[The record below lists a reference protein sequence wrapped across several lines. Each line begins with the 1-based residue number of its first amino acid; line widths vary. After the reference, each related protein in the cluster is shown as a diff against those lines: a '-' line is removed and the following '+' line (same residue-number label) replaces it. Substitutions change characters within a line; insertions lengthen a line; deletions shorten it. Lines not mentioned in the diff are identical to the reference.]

1 MARELYTAR
10 LLRKDCISEV
20 AQCYHFLFEVE
31 GRDSF
36 AYRPGQ
42 FVSAVAPDENGKQ
55 QTRAYSIA
63 SAASGNK
70 FELCVNRVE
79 NGFFSNHLADLTL
92 LPVGSTI
99 QIHGPHGH
107 FVLQEPITDSIFVA
121 TGTGVAPM
129 RAYLQ
134 WLFPVGEA
142 DRSQGK
148 DIWLVYG
155 TRHET
160 DVYYQ
165 AEFEALAQRAPNFH
179 YLPTLSRAL
188 DSWTGLRGHV
198 QVHVAKIVEE
208 RAERLGRTLPAPPV
222 DPAIPAA
229 NLNFDI
235 YCLHLRAQLHGLRR
249 PRAARRLRLAQK
261 ADCLRALRLERFPLT
276 DCRRGAGI
284 CGRFRWTSC
293 PNRRPAWHRSC
304 SVLAC
309 AFVVSSAA
317 EAFQNEFPNEIRAG
331 VLADIHESVDK
342 RQFCAAIGRRIVE
355 IGYST
360 R

>member
-36 AYRPGQ
+36 NYLPGQ
-42 FVSAVAPDENGKQ
+42 FVSAVALDENGKQ

-63 SAASGNK
+63 SAASGNR

-79 NGFFSNHLADLTL
+79 NGFFSNHLADLPD
-92 LPVGSTI
+92 LPVGATI

-107 FVLQEPITDSIFVA
+107 FVLHEPITDSIFVA

-129 RAYLQ
+129 RAYLE
-134 WLFPVGEA
+134 WLFPVGGA
-142 DRSQGK
+142 DRSRGK

-160 DVYYQ
+160 DIYYQ
-165 AEFEALAQRAPNFH
+165 AEFEELARRVPNFH

-198 QVHVAKIVEE
+198 QVHVARIIEE
-208 RAERLGRTLPAPPV
+208 RAKQLGQSLPALPA

-229 NLNFDI
+229 NLEFDI
-235 YCLHLRAQLHGLRR
+235 YCY
-249 PRAARRLRLAQK
+249 
-261 ADCLRALRLERFPLT
+261 
-276 DCRRGAGI
+276 I
-284 CGRFRWTSC
+284 CGLNFMVSGVRELLDGFG
-293 PNRRPAWHRSC
+293 WHKK
-304 SVLAC
+304 
-309 AFVVSSAA
+309 
-317 EAFQNEFPNEIRAG
+317 Q
-331 VLADIHESVDK
+331 
-342 RQFCAAIGRRIVE
+342 IVFE
-355 IGYST
+355 RYD
-360 R
+360 